1 MHQKLI
7 QRAMSILMKPTGEWT
22 AIKNEKWSTQDL
34 YVKYALLLGAI
45 PALAGFIGYA
55 LIGISVFGVTIR
67 YPFVNA
73 IVWTV
78 LQYALS
84 MGMVFGIAAIMD
96 ALAPTFGAKKDFNT
110 SLKIVVFS
118 WTASWVGGIFMII
131 PSLSPL
137 AMLTGIYSLVLLYF
151 GMSSIRE
158 IPKEKM
164 VGYYVTVL
172 VLAIVL
178 AIVVG
183 VIAGIALPSAGS
195 AVSGATS
202 DIMRNL
208 R

>member
-7 QRAMSILMKPTGEWT
+7 QRAMNILMKPTGEWT
-22 AIKNEKWSTQDL
+22 AIKNETWSTQDL
-34 YVKYALLLGAI
+34 FVKYALLLGAI
-45 PALAGFIGYA
+45 PAVAGFIGYS
-55 LIGISVFGVTIR
+55 LIGVSMLGVTIR
-67 YPFVNA
+67 YPIGSA

-84 MGMVFGIAAIMD
+84 MGVVFGIAAIMD

-137 AMLTGIYSLVLLYF
+137 AMLAGIYSLVLLYF
-151 GMSSIRE
+151 GMSSIRD

-164 VGYYVTVL
+164 VGYFITVL

-178 AIVVG
+178 AVVVG
-183 VIAGIALPSAGS
+183 IISGLALGGAGAA
-195 AVSGATS
+195 AAATTS
-202 DIMRNL
+202 EMMRSL
-208 R
+208 H